1 MEIIM
6 RNSGN
11 KNSITVIKSREDS
24 EKNKLEKC
32 KIRPKICLRRNQ
44 EEAQEKKKLGPDE
57 SEKKKCLYFKGKNA
71 NKKLM
76 IDTINSKN

>member
-1 MEIIM
+1 MPQKELG
-6 RNSGN
+6 RG
-11 KNSITVIKSREDS
+11 
-24 EKNKLEKC
+24 LG
-32 KIRPKICLRRNQ
+32 
-44 EEAQEKKKLGPDE
+44 KKKLGPDE

>member
-11 KNSITVIKSREDS
+11 KNSITVIKCREDS

-44 EEAQEKKKLGPDE
+44 EEAQEKKNWGQMNQKRRNVYI
-57 SEKKKCLYFKGKNA
+57 SKVKMQIKN
-71 NKKLM
+71 
-76 IDTINSKN
+76 

>member
-44 EEAQEKKKLGPDE
+44 EEAQEKKNWGQMNQKRRNVYI
-57 SEKKKCLYFKGKNA
+57 SKVKMQIKN
-71 NKKLM
+71 
-76 IDTINSKN
+76 